1 MILFRR
7 FVEPATV
14 RSPYFSVRSTLVD
27 HPLFLKMNF
36 YQPSKRKWAKLCH
49 FILSGFYYLFL
60 CILSELQNKSIRNS
74 AFYVQCFAAMSFP
87 LINSHYTLA
96 QQFFFLNFI
105 HGFSLSLAGE
115 TIFEGDTSRS
125 REDLDFPSLIAYGK
139 CLLVDRRIESC
150 SRIPSKNKITCISSN
165 NVVGQS
171 ADTYRLVHVNC
182 HSFKSK
188 LLSLQ

>member
-1 MILFRR
+1 MGHLHPIWTLYERRAPSRPFAPFPKQNDKFLTNARGEGGLGTLGIGWAIKEYRFVIVYLIPFRR

-27 HPLFLKMNF
+27 HLLFLKMNF

-96 QQFFFLNFI
+96 QQFF
-105 HGFSLSLAGE
+105 SW
-115 TIFEGDTSRS
+115 
-125 REDLDFPSLIAYGK
+125 
-139 CLLVDRRIESC
+139 
-150 SRIPSKNKITCISSN
+150 ISYMGW
-165 NVVGQS
+165 VYVWQERQYLKG
-171 ADTYRLVHVNC
+171 TRVEV
-182 HSFKSK
+182 
-188 LLSLQ
+188 